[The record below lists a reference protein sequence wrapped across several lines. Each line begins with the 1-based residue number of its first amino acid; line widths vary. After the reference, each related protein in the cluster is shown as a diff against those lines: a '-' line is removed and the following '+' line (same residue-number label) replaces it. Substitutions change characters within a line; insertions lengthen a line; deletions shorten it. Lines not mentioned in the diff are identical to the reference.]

1 MELVLILAAYLIGSI
16 PFGVLVARHY
26 KVDLRKAGSGNIGAT
41 NALRVIGK
49 KAGAL
54 TLAGDVL
61 KGALAVV
68 IAMKFGGRDL
78 GFFAAAMAII
88 GHDFSV
94 FTGFRGGKGVATSLG
109 VMLPL
114 EPTLALMAVLVWA
127 LTVVVWRYS
136 SLGAIISFSALPVLA
151 LAFERGDKALWALS
165 VFIMSLALVKHR
177 TNIIRL
183 IKGEEPKIGARTA

>member
-26 KVDLRKAGSGNIGAT
+26 KVDLRTAGSGNIGAT

-61 KGALAVV
+61 KGTLAVA
-68 IAMKFGGRDL
+68 IAMKFGGREL
-78 GFFAAAMAII
+78 GFLAAAMAIT

-94 FTGFRGGKGVATSLG
+94 FTGFKGGKGVATSLG

-114 EPTLALMAVLVWA
+114 EPMFALMAVIVWA

-136 SLGAIISFSALPVLA
+136 SLGAIISFSALPILV